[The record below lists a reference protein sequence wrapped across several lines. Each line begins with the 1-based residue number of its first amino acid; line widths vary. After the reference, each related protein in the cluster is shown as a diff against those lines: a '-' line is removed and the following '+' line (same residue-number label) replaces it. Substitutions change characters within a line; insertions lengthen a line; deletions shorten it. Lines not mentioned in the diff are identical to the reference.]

1 MPRSYYLAP
10 ATMSPI
16 QMLDLVGL
24 HQRLEPRLSEAMQRV
39 VNEGAFIRG
48 ADVGAFE
55 CELAAYLEARFT
67 LGVGNGTDALQI
79 ALMALDLK
87 PGDEVITSP
96 FTFIATAEAAAL
108 LGLVPVFCDID
119 PKTFNVDPEA
129 VAAAITPRTRAIVPV
144 HLFGQPAD
152 MAPILELAARHDLF
166 VIEDNAQGIGS
177 TYRDQRTTALGHV
190 GTLSFFPSKNL
201 GAMGDGGAVVTQD
214 ETLFER
220 LRMIANHGA
229 RRKYYHE
236 IVGVN
241 SRLDTL
247 QAAILRVKLAAL
259 DDCIARRQAAA
270 RRYDAWLSDVPGII
284 TPYVDRNGT
293 HVYHQYTIRVT
304 KDFGRTRDALADHLK
319 ANGIPCMVYY
329 PVALHQLPVFHHAA
343 GTSLPH
349 AEQAAAEVL
358 SLPMHTELTAAA
370 QEQIVS
376 VLTA

>member
-1 MPRSYYLAP
+1 
-10 ATMSPI
+10 MSAI
-16 QMLDLVGL
+16 QMLDLRGL
-24 HQRLEPRLSEAMQRV
+24 HQRLEPALSEAMKRV
-39 VNEGAFIRG
+39 VDEGAFIRG

-55 CELAAYLEARFT
+55 CDLAAYLNTRYT

-119 PKTFNVDPEA
+119 PNTFNLDPEA

-152 MAPILELAARHDLF
+152 LAPILDLAARHNLF

-177 TYRDQRTTALGHV
+177 TYQGQRTTAIGHV

-214 ETLFER
+214 EALFER

-229 RRKYYHE
+229 RRKYHHE

-270 RRYDAWLSDVPGII
+270 ARYNEWLSGVPGII
-284 TPYVDRNGT
+284 TPYVDPKGT

-304 KDFGRTRDALADHLK
+304 AEFGRSRDALADHLK

-349 AEQAAAEVL
+349 AERAATEVL
-358 SLPMHTELTAAA
+358 SLPMHTELTAAE